1 MNVHD
6 ERGLVGKLIV
16 VWLLLVALLGVA
28 AMDTFSIMFAR
39 FRLSDVAMVGA
50 ANGATTYVGS
60 SDVKES
66 CDAALKAMTE
76 QDPDVKVGKGFCKV
90 DSRTG
95 EVTITL
101 KTTAGTVV
109 AGRLSITEDLTHIT
123 IKETGVPNEL

>member
-1 MNVHD
+1 MKMRD

-39 FRLSDVAMVGA
+39 FRLSDVAVTGA
-50 ANGATTYVGS
+50 ATGATSYSGS
-60 SDVKES
+60 RNEKVA
-66 CDAALKAMTE
+66 CDAALRAME
-76 QDPDVKVGKGFCKV
+76 QQDPDVKVGKGFCKV
-90 DSRTG
+90 DARTG

-109 AGRLSITEDLTHIT
+109 AGKLSITEDLTHIT
-123 IKETGVPNEL
+123 VKETGVPNEL